1 MSAYSLFQL
10 APGVTLQDRYEIQ
23 DTNRAGSMSAAFRA
37 KDNSDGS
44 ECEIQAFP
52 AGLFENVEQAEDF
65 AASMRGWKG
74 VSSGAVLCIRSV
86 EVLEDGSILVVT
98 DLPTGDS
105 LRDLLNTKGA
115 FSPAEV
121 QSIGTTIL
129 GGLSAV
135 HAAGHIHGDIKP
147 NAIHLTGVGPVLVDG
162 GITMGLWSAKHL
174 GDKTALIGTPFY
186 APVEQF
192 GGEAPDISSDI
203 YNVATVLY
211 ELTTGVV
218 PWPGQ
223 SFLEIFQA
231 KLAPEPARMRD
242 RAPECEVPAALE
254 EVIKGGLI
262 TDRRERYSDA
272 GTFRDL
278 LAAASL
284 D

>member
-1 MSAYSLFQL
+1 MSAFSLFQL
-10 APGVTLQDRYEIQ
+10 APGATIQDRYEIHE
-23 DTNRAGSMSAAFRA
+23 TNRQGSMSAAFRA
-37 KDNSDGS
+37 TDTSDGS
-44 ECEIQAFP
+44 GCELQAFP
-52 AGLFENVEQAEDF
+52 AGLFENVEQAEEF
-65 AASMRGWKG
+65 ADSMRGWKDI
-74 VSSGAVLCIRSV
+74 SSGAVLCIRTV
-86 EVLEDGSILVVT
+86 DVLEDGSIIVVT

-105 LRDLLNTKGA
+105 MRDVLSEKGSLSA
-115 FSPAEV
+115 VEV

-135 HAAGHIHGDIKP
+135 HAAGHVHGDIKP
-147 NAIHLTGVGPVLVDG
+147 NAIHLTGEGPVLVDG

-211 ELTTGVV
+211 ELATGVV
-218 PWPGQ
+218 PWPGK

-231 KLAPEPARMRD
+231 KLAPTPVPMRE
-242 RAPECEVPAALE
+242 RVPDCGVPQALE
-254 EVIKGGLI
+254 EAIKGGLI
-262 TDRRERYSDA
+262 TDRRDRYSDA

>member
-1 MSAYSLFQL
+1 
-10 APGVTLQDRYEIQ
+10 
-23 DTNRAGSMSAAFRA
+23 
-37 KDNSDGS
+37 
-44 ECEIQAFP
+44 
-52 AGLFENVEQAEDF
+52 
-65 AASMRGWKG
+65 
-74 VSSGAVLCIRSV
+74 
-86 EVLEDGSILVVT
+86 
-98 DLPTGDS
+98 
-105 LRDLLNTKGA
+105 
-115 FSPAEV
+115 
-121 QSIGTTIL
+121 
-129 GGLSAV
+129 
-135 HAAGHIHGDIKP
+135 
-147 NAIHLTGVGPVLVDG
+147 
-162 GITMGLWSAKHL
+162 MGLWSAKHL

-211 ELTTGVV
+211 ELATGVV

-231 KLAPEPARMRD
+231 KLAPEPSRMRD

-262 TDRRERYSDA
+262 TDRRDRYSDA